1 MSSQIWRF
9 SYDQDSLKEITESG
23 KLVFPEINPHISGKH
38 NSIEKIIEDMSVGCF
53 VILANFKSFEN
64 TGTVRAG
71 GIVIDIS
78 GYDVSVRWKR
88 IIPSISLHPHKI
100 GAEQWERE
108 NVFLINAPRAKEFK
122 LDALRK
128 KLFP

>member
-9 SYDQDSLKEITESG
+9 SYDQDSLKEIVESG
-23 KLVFPEINPHISGKH
+23 KLVFPELNPHIAAKH
-38 NSIEKIIEDMSVGCF
+38 NSIEKILADMSVGCF

-64 TGTVRAG
+64 AGAVRAG
-71 GIVIDIS
+71 GVVTGMSGSDIS
-78 GYDVSVRWKR
+78 VQWKR
-88 IIPSISLHPHKI
+88 IVPSISLHPHKI

-128 KLFP
+128 KLFS